1 MQGKEAPTKAIIYT
15 RVSTQG
21 QTTDR
26 QVKDLRETGF
36 EVMKVFS
43 EKVSGFS
50 KSIRER
56 QELQKALA
64 FMDREGIKCLLIHE
78 ISRLGRN
85 TTEVLNLLKDLETKG
100 VSVYIHNLGITLSA
114 ENDSNHVFTKLVI
127 TIMADL
133 ARMECEQLSLRIK
146 SGIRSRKADGLH
158 TGRKVNSIETRE
170 KFLSKYKEVIR
181 YLKMGRSYQEITK
194 LTGAA
199 PYTISKVKKALAEG
213 P

>member
-15 RVSTQG
+15 RVSTSG

-26 QVKDLRETGF
+26 QVKDLRETGY
-36 EVMKVFS
+36 EIIKVFS
-43 EKVSGFS
+43 EKISGFN
-50 KSIRER
+50 KSITER

-64 FMDREGIKCLLIHE
+64 FMEKEGVKCLLIHE

-85 TTEVLNLLKDLETKG
+85 TTEVLNLLKDLENKG
-100 VSVYIHNLGITLSA
+100 ISVYIHNLGITLSA

-133 ARMECEQLSLRIK
+133 ARMESEQLSLRIK
-146 SGIRSRKADGLH
+146 SGIRSRKASGLH
-158 TGRKVNSIETRE
+158 TGRKVNSTESRE
-170 KFLSKYKEVIR
+170 KFLGKHKEVIK
-181 YLKMGRSYQEITK
+181 YLKLGRSYQEITK

-213 P
+213 

>member
-1 MQGKEAPTKAIIYT
+1 MKAIIYT

-26 QVKDLRETGF
+26 QVKDLKEAGF
-36 EVMKVFS
+36 EVVKLFS
-43 EKVSGFS
+43 EKIFGFS
-50 KSIRER
+50 KSIGER

-64 FMDREGIKCLLIHE
+64 YMYKEGIRCLLIHE

-85 TTEVLNLLKDLETKG
+85 TTEVLNLLKELEGKG
-100 VSVYIHNLGITLSA
+100 ISVYIHNLGITLSA
-114 ENDSNHVFTKLVI
+114 ENDGNHVFTKLVI

-133 ARMECEQLSLRIK
+133 ARMESEQLSLRIK

-158 TGRKVNSIETRE
+158 TGREVGSAESRE
-170 KFLSKYKEVIR
+170 KFLGKHKEVIR
-181 YLKMGRSYQEITK
+181 YLKLGRSYNEITK

-199 PYTISKVKKALAEG
+199 PYTISKVKKALAAG
-213 P
+213 

>member
-1 MQGKEAPTKAIIYT
+1 MKEKETPTKAIIYT
-15 RVSTQG
+15 RVSTSG

-26 QVKDLRETGF
+26 QVKDLRETGY
-36 EVMKVFS
+36 EIIKVFS
-43 EKVSGFS
+43 EKISGFS
-50 KSIRER
+50 KSIGER

-64 FMDREGIKCLLIHE
+64 YMDQEGIRCLLIHE

-85 TTEVLNLLKDLETKG
+85 TTEVLNLLKELEGKG
-100 VSVYIHNLGITLSA
+100 ISVYIHNLGLTLSA

-133 ARMECEQLSLRIK
+133 ARMESEQLSLRIK

-158 TGRKVNSIETRE
+158 TGRKVGSSETRE
-170 KFLSKYKEVIR
+170 RFLAKHKEVIR
-181 YLKMGRSYQEITK
+181 YLKLGRSYQEITK

-199 PYTISKVKKALAEG
+199 PYTISKVKKALAEE
-213 P
+213 